1 MALDKAAHLLH
12 RQLPESGVK
21 HLADISPSALWGRI
35 KVGIVTVLVAAVPT
49 ASSPA
54 PTSHTTSSSGPPVA
68 VRATPTPAAS
78 LTLAVTPWPSPSPS
92 AAIPSSTPRPPA
104 GTVNWSTRVY
114 LTVLDR
120 YHQRLAIT
128 VVDAH
133 GIQLPARFNLTL
145 ALAATPCC
153 PSNSTPPPQP
163 FITTQQYSGCCT
175 PEVMPVNLQRGG
187 AWALTGTV
195 TWGGRVERV
204 SESGPVP

>member
-1 MALDKAAHLLH
+1 MKRL
-12 RQLPESGVK
+12 S
-21 HLADISPSALWGRI
+21 DIFPPALWG
-35 KVGIVTVLVAAVPT
+35 IVAVVVAAVPT
-49 ASSPA
+49 ACSQA
-54 PTSHTTSSSGPPVA
+54 LASHTTSSSGPPVA

-78 LTLAVTPWPSPSPS
+78 PTLAVTPSPSPFPS
-92 AAIPSSTPRPPA
+92 AVIPSSTPPTA
-104 GTVNWSTRVY
+104 GTANWSTRVY

-120 YHQRLAIT
+120 YHQRLTIT

-133 GIQLPARFNLTL
+133 GIQQPARFNLTL

-153 PSNSTPPPQP
+153 PNPSNSTPSPQP

-175 PEVMPVNLQRGG
+175 PEVMPVNLQWGG

-195 TWGGRVERV
+195 TWGGRAERV